1 MKTSLT
7 PAAYRVLVVL
17 GLAVT
22 LGLNMGCKRDPNKL
36 KHRYLDSGK
45 RYEDQG
51 KLKEASIQ
59 FSNALKVDRNFG
71 DAHYEL
77 SKVYLKQGA
86 MMQGYTEL
94 LRTVDLQPNNLQARI
109 DLGNLLL
116 AGHQADKAADQAN
129 AVLALQNKNADA
141 YALLSAVAAT
151 KGDRAEALKQINQA
165 LAIDPNRAA
174 FHASLGLLEASD
186 PATGDSA
193 EQQLRKAVSLDGKN
207 VNAHLVLAGLLEKKN
222 DLQGA
227 EEQLK
232 DAVTADPKNIIARAS
247 LANFYIRRKD
257 TAKAEDTL
265 HQATEALND
274 NPTGADLLASYYLRT
289 NQADKGAAAYADL
302 VSKYPKSAPLKLAY
316 AQILLAKRD
325 VPKVREISDELSK
338 TDGNLP
344 EVAVLKSMILLNDGK
359 TDEAFGVLQKAAKA
373 NPENLQVKLWL
384 GRAAMAKGD
393 TNVAQQSFRDA
404 SRISPRNLE
413 AQSGLAQVSMQL
425 HDYST
430 LSQVAEATLAIA
442 PQSAI
447 PYLWRGMAEASQK
460 LWPKAEADF
469 NQAIKLDPKNANG
482 YLEMAQLRL
491 VQKKIPEAQSLL
503 EQTLQ
508 LNPNSSRAL
517 SLLVSTDLF
526 QKQPAKALSRVQE
539 QITKAP
545 QNSEMY
551 DLLAGLQMQAG
562 DAHGALASA
571 QKAMQINPKDQS
583 AVMAYARA
591 QVGVGDTAKAIGTW
605 QQWTKD
611 HPNDAQAF
619 TILGSLQE
627 AQGDRDAAGA
637 SYKKALS
644 IEPDQAVA
652 SNNLAYLMTETG
664 GNLDVALS
672 LAQTAR
678 RGLPNSPDTADTLA
692 WVNYQKGNYDSA
704 RDLLEDTVKT
714 SPDSASIQ
722 YHLGMIYSKLSDK
735 TNASLHLKKAAA
747 LAPNTQTAKDAQ
759 KELGLIG
766 G

>member
-1 MKTSLT
+1 MKRSLT
-7 PAAYRVLVVL
+7 PARYRVFVVL

-51 KLKEASIQ
+51 KLKEAAIQ
-59 FSNALKVDRNFG
+59 FSNALKVDHNFG

-86 MMQGYTEL
+86 MMQGYAEL
-94 LRTVDLQPNNLQARI
+94 MRTVDLQPNNLKARI

-116 AGHQADKAADQAN
+116 AGHQPDKAADQAN
-129 AVLALQNKNADA
+129 AVLALDSKNADA
-141 YALLSAVAAT
+141 YALLSSIAAT

-165 LAIDPNRAA
+165 LALDPNRAG
-174 FHASLGLLEASD
+174 FHASLGLLESSD
-186 PATGDSA
+186 PTSGTAA
-193 EQQLRKAVSLDGKN
+193 EGELRKAVTLDGKN
-207 VNAHLVLAGLLEKKN
+207 VTAHLVLAALLEKKN
-222 DLQGA
+222 DLAGA
-227 EEQLK
+227 ETELK
-232 DAVTADPKNIIARAS
+232 NAVAADPKNIIARAS
-247 LANFYIRRKD
+247 LANFYIRRND
-257 TAKAEDTL
+257 TAKAEATL
-265 HQATEALND
+265 HQATEDLND
-274 NPTGADLLASYYLRT
+274 TGTGADLLASYYLRT
-289 NQADKGAAAYADL
+289 NQLDKANTAYADL
-302 VSKYPKSAPLKLAY
+302 VAKHPKSAPLKLVY
-316 AQILLAKRD
+316 AQILLRKGDIA
-325 VPKVREISDELSK
+325 KVREISDELNK
-338 TDGNLP
+338 TDGSLP
-344 EVAVLKSMILLNDGK
+344 EVAVLKSMLLLNDTK

-384 GRAAMAKGD
+384 GRAALAKGD
-393 TNVAQQSFRDA
+393 TNTAQQSFRDA
-404 SRISPRNLE
+404 SRINPKSLE
-413 AQSGLAQVSMQL
+413 AQSGLAQVSLQL
-425 HDYST
+425 HDYTT
-430 LSQVAEATLAIA
+430 LAQVAEASIAIA

-447 PYLWRGMAEASQK
+447 PYLWRGMAEGSQK
-460 LWPKAEADF
+460 LWDKAEADF
-469 NQAIKLDPKNANG
+469 NQAIKLDPKNAG
-482 YLEMAQLRL
+482 AYLELAQLRL
-491 VQKKIPEAQSLL
+491 IQKKIPEAQSLL
-503 EQTLQ
+503 EQSLQ
-508 LNPNSSRAL
+508 NNPNSARAL
-517 SLLVSTDLF
+517 SLLASTYIY

-539 QITKAP
+539 QITKSP

-551 DLLAGLQMQAG
+551 DLLAGLQMQSG
-562 DAHGALASA
+562 DANGSLASA

-591 QVGVGDTAKAIGTW
+591 QVGVGDTPKAIATW

-619 TILGSLQE
+619 TVLGSLQE
-627 AQGDRDAAGA
+627 AQGDRSGA
-637 SYKKALS
+637 TDSYKKALS

-678 RGLPNSPDTADTLA
+678 RQMPNSPDAADTLA
-692 WVNYQKGNYDSA
+692 WVYYQKGNYDSA
-704 RDLLEDTVKT
+704 RDVLEDTVKT

-735 TNASLHLKKAAA
+735 TNAELHLKKAAD
-747 LAPNTQTAKDAQ
+747 LAPNTQTAKDAE

-766 G
+766 